1 MKGSYY
7 FAIDPGPSYSAWVE
21 YTLAWDRPLRSFCSE
36 VPNDEL
42 AAALQNRQRT
52 EGPMFAGIVLVLE
65 RMQSF
70 GRPIGRDVLETA
82 RWSGRFEQA
91 WFGGP
96 GEATWLTSTETK
108 KILGV
113 PTGGGDA
120 GVREALIDRWG
131 GKEKAVGNKKNPGP
145 LYGVHTHAWRA
156 LGLAVAAAEVD
167 K

>member
-1 MKGSYY
+1 MY
-7 FAIDPGPSYSAWVE
+7 
-21 YTLAWDRPLRSFCSE
+21 
-36 VPNDEL
+36 
-42 AAALQNRQRT
+42 
-52 EGPMFAGIVLVLE
+52 AGIVLVLE

-96 GEATWLTSTETK
+96 GEAHWLTSTETK

-131 GKEKAVGNKKNPGP
+131 GKEKAIGNKKNPGP
-145 LYGVHTHAWRA
+145 LYGIHTHAWRA
-156 LGLAVAAAEVD
+156 LGLAVAAATEEGWP
-167 K
+167 